1 MTQIKVFKSDKLYDI
16 NFTLQDANGAAF
28 DLTGNSGLL
37 FKVQKQGATA
47 WKFSGAM
54 TVISATA
61 GTCKYN
67 VAATDFDD
75 AGQYYAEIEVTFGSG
90 KVVTFG
96 DIVVIVQPELPR
108 TI

>member
-1 MTQIKVFKSDKLYDI
+1 M
-16 NFTLQDANGAAF
+16 
-28 DLTGNSGLL
+28 LL
-37 FKVQKQGATA
+37 R
-47 WKFSGAM
+47 
-54 TVISATA
+54 
-61 GTCKYN
+61 KYN